1 MSDDHKKHRSRESA
15 AQNAFIQRR
24 VAGTAVWI
32 AACSMVTLFA
42 RQWWIADL
50 IANLRVQL
58 ILLLSGALL
67 LTLIMRRRKTATF
80 VAAVTLWHASAVS
93 PAFLPEPGHFDSS
106 NRSVASTELT
116 ATMPAVRVLLA
127 NVLTGNRNH
136 DQIVEQIQAAD
147 PDVFAILEL
156 SSSLEQSLVE
166 QFGST
171 HKYVVSEP
179 SDGGNF
185 GIGLWSRYPLL
196 NDRVFHLS
204 VPIVPSIEADVQLPT
219 QTIRVIVTHP
229 VPPMGSRNFAHRN
242 FHLELLAQR
251 IRKYQDDDPIH
262 SVILLG
268 DLNLTPWS
276 PIFHDFQASTRL
288 ENAAAGQGLQPTW
301 YRWDAFPFGLVL
313 DHGMHSHDL
322 DREQRTI
329 LSANGSDHRP
339 LVMDFSL
346 AESR

>member
-1 MSDDHKKHRSRESA
+1 MIDEHKKHGSQESA
-15 AQNAFIQRR
+15 AQNALIRRR
-24 VAGTAVWI
+24 VAGTAVSI

-42 RQWWIADL
+42 RQWWVADL

-58 ILLLSGALL
+58 ILMLSGVLL
-67 LTLIMRRRKTATF
+67 LMLMMRRWKTATF
-80 VAAVTLWHASAVS
+80 VAAVTLCQTSAVS
-93 PAFLPEPGHFDSS
+93 PAFLLGPGHSDSS
-106 NRSVASTELT
+106 NRSVASTTPT
-116 ATMPAVRVLLA
+116 AKVPAVRVLLA
-127 NVLTGNRNH
+127 NVLTGNTNH
-136 DQIVEQIQAAD
+136 DQIVKQIQMAE

-156 SSSLEQSLVE
+156 SSSLEQSLVR

-179 SDGGNF
+179 NDDGNF
-185 GIGLWSRYPLL
+185 GIGLWSRYPLS
-196 NDRVFHLS
+196 NDRVFHLN
-204 VPIVPSIEADVQLPT
+204 VPILPSIEADVQLPF
-219 QTIRVIVTHP
+219 QTIRVIATHP
-229 VPPMGSRNFAHRN
+229 LPPMGSRNFAHRN

-251 IRKYQDDDPIH
+251 IRKYQDGDPIR

-276 PIFHDFQASTRL
+276 PIFNDFQASTRL
-288 ENAAAGQGLQPTW
+288 QNAAAGQGLQPTW

-313 DHGMHSHDL
+313 DHGLHSQDL
-322 DREQRTI
+322 HCEQRTI